1 MILGDLIKKYRKDH
15 HMSMDQ
21 FSKKSG
27 ISKAYISILERN
39 CNPVNGKPVVPSL
52 ETIKAVS
59 SVIGIDFN
67 EVISMLDGNQPVV
80 LTSSNEYENLSKFV
94 VYTNDEQVD
103 KLVKIY
109 TRLPPEHQKMI
120 LDYVISVAM
129 TEGIIKPPLS
139 QKSFDSKVVEENQ

>member
-39 CNPVNGKPVVPSL
+39 YNPVNGKPVVPSL

-67 EVISMLDGNQPVV
+67 EVIAMLDGNQPVV
-80 LTSSNEYENLSKFV
+80 LSSTNEYDNLSRTV
-94 VYTNDEQVD
+94 VYTTNEQVD

-109 TRLPPEHQKMI
+109 TSLPPESQKMI

-129 TEGIIKPPLS
+129 VEGIIKPPLKP
-139 QKSFDSKVVEENQ
+139 KSSDPKIVEEGE